1 MLHHNIHFVVVI
13 NAGCGFFFLVS
24 DVYRVYQLVV
34 VSEEE
39 VLNSNNLSRYF
50 LNIVRRVLFSI
61 SDLYNSLILPMVLLW
76 FSRSVSR
83 SASCNLVCSSTYIR
97 HNCLRPSISSVF
109 LFSLISTNVV
119 YTDNSLVS
127 LSIIYWAGFPR

>member
-1 MLHHNIHFVVVI
+1 
-13 NAGCGFFFLVS
+13 
-24 DVYRVYQLVV
+24 
-34 VSEEE
+34 

-76 FSRSVSR
+76 FSEAFPDRR
-83 SASCNLVCSSTYIR
+83 PANLVCSSTYIR

-127 LSIIYWAGFPR
+127 LSIIYWDWFSAVSLVVLTTMSLTYLREPYTLRLSLTRSSIATT